1 MPFAK
6 GGWRPDVDAAPLS
19 RLSLRQSLAFWTL
32 VPMTAFSLI
41 VVMLSFGWAWRN
53 VQIVASER
61 NASLAYVT
69 ALALHERIV
78 GRDIQEGDLC
88 AAIGDLA
95 TAADR
100 TWYLVD
106 AEQEIVC
113 AAPDARLRPGT
124 VIDYDLDEPVAGL
137 DVADLR
143 SRRYSASFVL
153 IPDTPWGLVLEESR
167 ASMLSPTYALVMSL
181 SALTIVGLVLAFWLL
196 FLGFNRISWPL
207 QAVTEQAQRVAA
219 GQAFV
224 PPDVDGPAEVEALVA
239 AFNRMV
245 AELGQ
250 QRDRLQE
257 YAMRMLNSQEE
268 ERRRISRDLHDET
281 AQELVGLI
289 QRIDLGRL
297 AAEDD
302 PQMLSALDELAELAN
317 RTLAGVRRTS
327 QALRPLILEDL
338 GLVAAVQAVA
348 EDLEGELS
356 GGKVFCE
363 VIGAEQR
370 LAPEVELTA
379 FRIVQEALTNVRKH
393 AVDATRVY
401 VTIQFHSDRLQVSV
415 EDNGCGFRS
424 LPRAGTANGE
434 QLGLMGMRERAELLD
449 GTWAIDSQPG
459 EGTRVT
465 LELPTHTN

>member
-1 MPFAK
+1 M
-6 GGWRPDVDAAPLS
+6 DAPSLS

-41 VVMLSFGWAWRN
+41 VVLLAFGWAWRN
-53 VQIVASER
+53 VQIVAAER

-69 ALALHERIV
+69 ALAIHERIV
-78 GRDIQEGDLC
+78 GAGAQEEPIC

-100 TWYLVD
+100 TWYLVNTD
-106 AEQEIVC
+106 QEIVC
-113 AAPDARLRPGT
+113 ASPEARFRPGQ
-124 VIDYDLDEPVAGL
+124 IIGYDLDESVAALG
-137 DVADLR
+137 VADLR
-143 SRRYSASFVL
+143 SRRYSASYVL

-167 ASMLSPTYALVMSL
+167 DSMLSPTYALVMAL

-219 GQAFV
+219 GETFD
-224 PPDVDGPAEVEALVA
+224 PPDVDGPVEVEALVA

-245 AELGQ
+245 TELGE

-257 YAMRMLNSQEE
+257 YATRMLNSQEE

-302 PQMLSALDELAELAN
+302 PQMMSALDELGELAN

-338 GLVAAVQAVA
+338 GLVAAVQAVV
-348 EDLEGELS
+348 EELGTELGEGQA
-356 GGKVFCE
+356 FCE
-363 VIGAEQR
+363 VIGEEQR
-370 LAPEVELTA
+370 LSPEVELTA

-393 AVDATRVY
+393 AADATRVY
-401 VTIQFHSDRLQVSV
+401 VTVQFLRDHLHVSV
-415 EDNGCGFRS
+415 EDNGCGFRL
-424 LPRAGTANGE
+424 LPRTGWTNRE

-449 GTWAIDSQPG
+449 GTWTIDSRPG

-465 LELPTHTN
+465 LELPTHIA